1 MSDTGRNKTVVTAIS
16 KISDRPVAKEACLV
30 VIYGLELGKKFNL
43 NRPQIIIG
51 RSSKADIQI
60 DQEAVSR
67 NHCKIINTGNAIM
80 LRDMGSTNG
89 TYVNDEMIDEYVL
102 RDGDF
107 IKVGRCIFKFLSGNN
122 IENAYHEEIYR
133 LTTVDGLTQV
143 FNRRYFVETLE
154 REIGRAL
161 RYRRDLSLI
170 MFDIDRFKGVNDSFG
185 HLAGDHVLKHL
196 ASVIKTRI
204 RREDVLARYGG
215 EEFAIVLPE
224 IDHYNAMQFA
234 EKIRKLVEV
243 AEFKFEDALIPVTVS
258 IGVASLRGE
267 IEDALEFIKQADTH
281 LFAAKEGGRNRVVGM
296 AEAVQ
301 PTSDTR
307 APREEAGARGARRPR
322 PAQPAVGRAGLPVAA
337 ARGARRRCRPPRAQL
352 PRRRRAAPRQGAR
365 PGRDDPR
372 RRRARGRHPARGRRA
387 GAARR
392 ADRARARRQPR
403 ALRGAPAAL
412 RRRRRSRDDR
422 RASIAICSGA

>member
-67 NHCKIINTGNAIM
+67 NHCKIMNTGNAIM

-224 IDHYNAMQFA
+224 IDGANAVPFA
-234 EKIRKLVEV
+234 EKIRQIVEKT
-243 AEFKFEDALIPVTVS
+243 EFKFKNTRIPVTIS
-258 IGVASLRGE
+258 MGVAS
-267 IEDALEFIKQADTH
+267 IDAEPTDAAALIKRADER
-281 LFAAKEGGRNRVVGM
+281 LYEAKASGRNRVC
-296 AEAVQ
+296 A
-301 PTSDTR
+301 
-307 APREEAGARGARRPR
+307 
-322 PAQPAVGRAGLPVAA
+322 
-337 ARGARRRCRPPRAQL
+337 
-352 PRRRRAAPRQGAR
+352 
-365 PGRDDPR
+365 
-372 RRRARGRHPARGRRA
+372 
-387 GAARR
+387 
-392 ADRARARRQPR
+392 
-403 ALRGAPAAL
+403 
-412 RRRRRSRDDR
+412 
-422 RASIAICSGA
+422 

>member
-1 MSDTGRNKTVVTAIS
+1 MTDTGRSKTVVTAIS

-43 NRPQIIIG
+43 TRSQMIIG
-51 RSSKADIQI
+51 RSSKADVQI

-67 NHCKIINTGNAIM
+67 NHCKIINTGNAVL

-133 LTTVDGLTQV
+133 LTTVDGLTQI

-161 RYRRDLSLI
+161 RYRRELSLI
-170 MFDIDRFKGVNDSFG
+170 MFDVDRFKVVNDTHG
-185 HLAGDHVLKHL
+185 HLAGDYVLKHL
-196 ASVIKTRI
+196 ASVIRARI

-215 EEFAIVLPE
+215 EEFGIVLPE

-234 EKIRKLVEV
+234 EKVRRLIEQADFR
-243 AEFKFEDALIPVTVS
+243 FEDVVIPVTVS
-258 IGVASLRGE
+258 VGVASLRGE
-267 IEDALEFIKQADTH
+267 VEDPLEFIKAADDN
-281 LFAAKEGGRNRVVGM
+281 LFAAKEAGRNRVVG
-296 AEAVQ
+296 
-301 PTSDTR
+301 
-307 APREEAGARGARRPR
+307 
-322 PAQPAVGRAGLPVAA
+322 
-337 ARGARRRCRPPRAQL
+337 
-352 PRRRRAAPRQGAR
+352 
-365 PGRDDPR
+365 
-372 RRRARGRHPARGRRA
+372 
-387 GAARR
+387 
-392 ADRARARRQPR
+392 
-403 ALRGAPAAL
+403 
-412 RRRRRSRDDR
+412 
-422 RASIAICSGA
+422 

>member
-133 LTTVDGLTQV
+133 LTTVDGLTQI

-204 RREDVLARYGG
+204 RREDVL
-215 EEFAIVLPE
+215 IVLHENGPA
-224 IDHYNAMQFA
+224 DWSFGDG
-234 EKIRKLVEV
+234 V
-243 AEFKFEDALIPVTVS
+243 AQLLEDAE
-258 IGVASLRGE
+258 RG
-267 IEDALEFIKQADTH
+267 
-281 LFAAKEGGRNRVVGM
+281 
-296 AEAVQ
+296 
-301 PTSDTR
+301 S
-307 APREEAGARGARRPR
+307 AGS
-322 PAQPAVGRAGLPVAA
+322 
-337 ARGARRRCRPPRAQL
+337 CR
-352 PRRRRAAPRQGAR
+352 
-365 PGRDDPR
+365 
-372 RRRARGRHPARGRRA
+372 RGRYVATELQGFRGDGRHFDRRDHLLHTVLLRDV
-387 GAARR
+387 GLHR
-392 ADRARARRQPR
+392 DRA
-403 ALRGAPAAL
+403 
-412 RRRRRSRDDR
+412 
-422 RASIAICSGA
+422 